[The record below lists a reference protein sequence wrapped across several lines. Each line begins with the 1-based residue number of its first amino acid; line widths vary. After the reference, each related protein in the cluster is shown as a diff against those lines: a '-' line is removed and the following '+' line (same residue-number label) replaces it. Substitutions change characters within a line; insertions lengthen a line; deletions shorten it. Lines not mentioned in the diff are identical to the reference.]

1 MTAPAEI
8 SHIDNSYHLHWHEDN
23 QAFPKIVN
31 FQIRHGAEIAKAQ
44 QKEEYPDQVFT
55 FDS

>member
-1 MTAPAEI
+1 MTAPAEV

-44 QKEEYPDQVFT
+44 QQEEYPDQLFT